1 MRRRFPK
8 GVRMYT
14 GDDFDYPTTI
24 GGDATGSS
32 DALLGIFDVIAPAA
46 SAGLRALDRGDR
58 AEFDRILAPT
68 LPLSRHLFGDP
79 TRFYK
84 TGVVF
89 AAYLNGHQSHFRMV
103 GGLESARSIVH
114 LSEQFRLMDAAG
126 LLRDPEM
133 AAIRMRRV
141 LAVAGIE

>member
-1 MRRRFPK
+1 MRRRFPAS
-8 GVRMYT
+8 VRMYT

-24 GGDATGSS
+24 GGDAHGYS

-46 SAGLRALDRGDR
+46 SAALHALDRGDR
-58 AEFDRILAPT
+58 AEFERVLAPT
-68 LPLSRHLFGDP
+68 LPLSRHVFGAP

-103 GGLESARSIVH
+103 GGLESARSIPH
-114 LSEQFRLMDAAG
+114 LAEQFVLMDAAG
-126 LLRDPEM
+126 LLRDPEQ
-133 AAIRMRRV
+133 AAERMRRV
-141 LAVAGIE
+141 LAVAGVS